1 MCHAKNLK
9 IQGRVWV
16 FGQIDTTR
24 NCYTPTYEST
34 YHCTFGWKALHHGG
48 ETGKL
53 VSWRMRGQVASF
65 PETLLHQDNPW
76 IILTVGINWFVD
88 WGKAPKPCLSAPS
101 CKFSHPSTNHRV
113 GSSKVYRV
121 YPETWGRVN
130 SALKYT
136 NRRNQLVW
144 LNWLTKL
151 KYVVS
156 YILFCCTV
164 DKLRSQQLWNEVL
177 VLTRWC
183 SPCSARPSREA
194 RFAQT
199 ATRRRNSSTIKRPVR
214 TPEVKLAGNAQT
226 AANHLHGRSPFFCRH
241 WLRYRVSKF

>member
-48 ETGKL
+48 ETRKL

-101 CKFSHPSTNHRV
+101 CKFSHPSHQSQSWLKQSLQGLPWDL
-113 GSSKVYRV
+113 GSCKF
-121 YPETWGRVN
+121 G
-130 SALKYT
+130 L
-136 NRRNQLVW
+136 
-144 LNWLTKL
+144 
-151 KYVVS
+151 
-156 YILFCCTV
+156 
-164 DKLRSQQLWNEVL
+164 EVH
-177 VLTRWC
+177 
-183 SPCSARPSREA
+183 E
-194 RFAQT
+194 
-199 ATRRRNSSTIKRPVR
+199 STES
-214 TPEVKLAGNAQT
+214 TSLAELA
-226 AANHLHGRSPFFCRH
+226 H
-241 WLRYRVSKF
+241 

>member
-1 MCHAKNLK
+1 MLRTWKSKVGFECLDKLTLQETAIRPRMKVRIIARLV
-9 IQGRVWV
+9 GRP
-16 FGQIDTTR
+16 FTTEGKPGSL
-24 NCYTPTYEST
+24 Y
-34 YHCTFGWKALHHGG
+34 HGG
-48 ETGKL
+48 CVDKL
-53 VSWRMRGQVASF
+53 LPFQRPCCIR
-65 PETLLHQDNPW
+65 

-88 WGKAPKPCLSAPS
+88 WGKSPKPCLSAPS

-121 YPETWGRVN
+121 YPETWGRVS

-136 NRRNQLVW
+136 NRWNQLVW

-151 KYVVS
+151 KYIVS
-156 YILFCCTV
+156 YILFCCAV
-164 DKLRSQQLWNEVL
+164 DKFRSQQLWNEVL

-183 SPCSARPSREA
+183 SPCSARPSWEA

-226 AANHLHGRSPFFCRH
+226 AANHLHGRSPFF
-241 WLRYRVSKF
+241 LQTLTQI